1 MGVIQQSVNQAVS
14 VAGLAK
20 YLYQQSP
27 GYQKRMQA
35 NEELA
40 GYERY
45 EAAKKE
51 IKRQLDYLPEKHVGN
66 EELKVA
72 RDRLN
77 EGRANELYSQGRYE
91 DWTRQIVRNAR
102 ESKNQFGR
110 AANIV
115 EYDEEI
121 AQKANQRAEDTA
133 RQIAEQNQRNREIV
147 RQLRGLLPLSQEL
160 VARHNERRGLN
171 ESK

>member
-1 MGVIQQSVNQAVS
+1 M
-14 VAGLAK
+14 
-20 YLYQQSP
+20 
-27 GYQKRMQA
+27 
-35 NEELA
+35 
-40 GYERY
+40 
-45 EAAKKE
+45 
-51 IKRQLDYLPEKHVGN
+51 GN

-77 EGRANELYSQGRYE
+77 EGRANELYSQYRYE

-110 AANIV
+110 VANIV

-121 AQKANQRAEDTA
+121 AQEANQRAEDTA

-160 VARHNERRGLN
+160 VARHKEGI
-171 ESK
+171 K

>member
-1 MGVIQQSVNQAVS
+1 MGVIQQSFNQAVS

-20 YLYQQSP
+20 HLYQQSP
-27 GYQKRMQA
+27 GYQERMQA
-35 NEELA
+35 KEELA
-40 GYERY
+40 GYGRY

-51 IKRQLDYLPEKHVGN
+51 IQRQLNSHSKEHVGD

-77 EGRANELYSQGRYE
+77 EGRANELYSQGRYA
-91 DWTRQIVRNAR
+91 DWVRQTVRNAQ

-110 AANIV
+110 LSNIV

-121 AQKANQRAEDTA
+121 AQAANQRAEDTA
-133 RQIAEQNQRNREIV
+133 RQIAEQNQRNRDIV
-147 RQLRGLLPLSQEL
+147 RQLRGLLPLSQDV
-160 VARHNERRGLN
+160 VAKHNARI
-171 ESK
+171 SKEGNK

>member
-1 MGVIQQSVNQAVS
+1 MGVIQQSFNQAIS
-14 VAGLAK
+14 IAGLANQ
-20 YLYQQSP
+20 LRQQSP

-35 NEELA
+35 KEELA

-51 IKRQLDYLPEKHVGN
+51 IKGQLKSHPENHVGN
-66 EELKVA
+66 EELKAA

-91 DWTRQIVRNAR
+91 DWARQTVRNAQ

-110 AANIV
+110 VANIV

-121 AQKANQRAEDTA
+121 AQEANQRAENTA
-133 RQIAEQNQRNREIV
+133 RQIAEQNQRNRDIV

-160 VARHNERRGLN
+160 VARHKEGI
-171 ESK
+171 K